1 MLNWQV
7 RLNIL
12 AVFQITRDKRSKQ
25 ADDTFDR
32 DKVSKRLIIYLRSA
46 SRKGSNGLVLA
57 VP

>member
-7 RLNIL
+7 RLNIPAL
-12 AVFQITRDKRSKQ
+12 FQTTRDKRSKQ
-25 ADDTFDR
+25 ADDTSDH

-46 SRKGSNGLVLA
+46 SRKGSSGLALA